1 MRKISEVIT
10 RTVVVVRP
18 DETLRRAAELMCK
31 LNVGSL
37 PVYDGQSLVGI
48 VTDRD
53 ITVRAIA
60 FGLDPE
66 STRVSEIMTAQT
78 VSCSE
83 EDRIDDVM
91 KIMGDAQVRRLPVL
105 SREGEIVGIVSL
117 GDLAT
122 RQSAHTDEALREIS
136 LPSDAEAD
144 TTTTLA

>member
-1 MRKISEVIT
+1 MPMLIGEIMSRDIQTIAPGDSVQKAASVMG
-10 RTVVVVRP
+10 
-18 DETLRRAAELMCK
+18 TLDL
-31 LNVGSL
+31 GFL
-37 PVYDGQSLVGI
+37 PVCDEAALLGV

-53 ITVRAIA
+53 ITVRATA

-66 STRVSEIMTAQT
+66 STHVAQIMTAQT

-83 EDRIDDVM
+83 DDRIDDVM

-122 RQSAHTDEALREIS
+122 ESGDREKSGEVLQDIS
-136 LPSDAEAD
+136 EPSMPRR
-144 TTTTLA
+144 